1 MKLSNMKVRK
11 NPLIQSLLRFRR
23 EWLAIGILSGLVNI
37 LMLTPTMYMLQVF
50 DRVMQSQSLFTLAVL
65 TLLLVI
71 FYGVQAFSEILR
83 SHLVIGVGLKFDEAL
98 SRPIFEGAFTG
109 RATSGVMP
117 VEQNFADLMRIRQWL
132 TGPVLTAVFDLPW
145 APIYLAVMFVLH
157 PVLGW
162 VTVLFMLVLILFA
175 LWAGNVNEKNRE
187 SLDEDEWA
195 LEALVQTK
203 LRNADVLE
211 VMGMKPNIMA
221 RWWPKQTNAMLRQE
235 KAKDVEDRFNV
246 TSKELRVLMQSLSL
260 GVGAVLA
267 INGEISVGAMI
278 AASLLMARAT
288 APIDQVV
295 SGWSSYLTVRES
307 FGRVNRLL
315 QSVSHE
321 SSKIQDVDPSTGH
334 LLLRSVS
341 AYATNSSVP
350 ILDDISAE
358 FKPGTVSLI
367 MGASGAGKS
376 TLAKVIM
383 GIWTPSHGEILLN
396 GVDVT
401 AIKRDMYGKYFGY
414 VPQDTQ
420 LFSGSIAENIARMG
434 QVDSSKV
441 VEAAKLTQTDKL
453 ILAMPDGYDTQ
464 IGEGGSFLSGGQR
477 QRIALAR
484 AFYGKPKLIV
494 LDEPNSSLDTSGDV
508 ALSAAVSA
516 ARDYGATVIVVTHK
530 KELVACADR
539 ILILERGKILKD
551 FITDSR
557 ATPISEAYLPSN
569 VPSARAP
576 LTS

>member
-1 MKLSNMKVRK
+1 MKLSNVKVRK
-11 NPLIQSLLRFRR
+11 NPLIQVLLRFRR

-50 DRVMQSQSLFTLAVL
+50 DRVMQSHSLFTLAVL

-109 RATSGVMP
+109 GSVSAVMP

-145 APIYLAVMFVLH
+145 APLYLAVMFILH
-157 PVLGW
+157 PALGW

-175 LWAGNVNEKNRE
+175 FWAGKANEKNRE
-187 SLDEDEWA
+187 SLDDDEWA
-195 LEALVQTK
+195 LDALVQTK

-211 VMGMKPNIMA
+211 VMGMKPNLME
-221 RWWPKQTNAMLRQE
+221 RWWPKQINAMLRQE

-288 APIDQVV
+288 SPIDQVV
-295 SGWSSYLTVRES
+295 SGWSSYLAVRES
-307 FGRVNRLL
+307 FLRVNRLL
-315 QSVSHE
+315 QSVAHE
-321 SSKIQDVDPSTGH
+321 SSKTQDLDTSTGY
-334 LLLRSVS
+334 LLLRGVS
-341 AYATNSSVP
+341 ACVTNSSAP
-350 ILDDISAE
+350 ILVDISAE

-383 GIWTPSHGEILLN
+383 GIWTPSHGEVLLN
-396 GVDVT
+396 GVDIS
-401 AIKRDMYGKYFGY
+401 AIRRDLCGEYFGY
-414 VPQDTQ
+414 LPQDTQ

-494 LDEPNSSLDTSGDV
+494 LDEPNSSLDTSGDI
-508 ALSAAVSA
+508 ALSAAVAA

-539 ILILERGKILKD
+539 IFILERGKLSKD

-557 ATPISEAYLPSN
+557 AKPISEADLPSN